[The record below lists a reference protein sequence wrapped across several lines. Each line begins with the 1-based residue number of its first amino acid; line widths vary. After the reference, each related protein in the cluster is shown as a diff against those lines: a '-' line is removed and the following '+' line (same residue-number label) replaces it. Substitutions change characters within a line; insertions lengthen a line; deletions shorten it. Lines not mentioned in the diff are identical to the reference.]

1 MYLIVDFIVKLL
13 LVVEKNIIL
22 VVYNRLF
29 KMIYFIVIIEKSARL
44 FKDNIQKLYRL
55 QKSIILDKR
64 PQSIVKL
71 IKKLNEILETK
82 TILLTMFYS

>member
-44 FKDNIQKLYRL
+44 FKDNI
-55 QKSIILDKR
+55 
-64 PQSIVKL
+64 
-71 IKKLNEILETK
+71 
-82 TILLTMFYS
+82 